1 MSDVGVFVC
10 GSSASIFDVKCAS
23 FQIGCGGMN
32 FDVEASDE
40 QNNRKRGRDAETILH
55 ADGISSFE
63 ARRINVSALP
73 FIFYSTAHIWCRC
86 SCYLDSSK

>member
-1 MSDVGVFVC
+1 
-10 GSSASIFDVKCAS
+10 
-23 FQIGCGGMN
+23 MN

-40 QNNRKRGRDAETILH
+40 QNKRKRGRDAETILQ

-63 ARRINVSALP
+63 ARRINVSALL

>member
-1 MSDVGVFVC
+1 
-10 GSSASIFDVKCAS
+10 
-23 FQIGCGGMN
+23 MN

-40 QNNRKRGRDAETILH
+40 HNNRKRGRDAETILH

-73 FIFYSTAHIWCRC
+73 FIVYSTAHI
-86 SCYLDSSK
+86 